1 MPPSIL
7 KETIEK
13 LSVPVG
19 LSSFMKQNGFKNL
32 QEVIEIGTP
41 QLQKMSGFNV
51 HCMEELL
58 NILDQHNCLHL
69 LSEN

>member
-7 KETIEK
+7 KESLEN
-13 LSVPVG
+13 LSISEA
-19 LSSFMKQNGFKNL
+19 LRSFMEENGFRNL
-32 QEVIEIGTP
+32 QEAIEIGTP
-41 QLQKMSGFNV
+41 QLQKMPGFSV

-58 NILDQHNCLHL
+58 TILDQHNCLHL